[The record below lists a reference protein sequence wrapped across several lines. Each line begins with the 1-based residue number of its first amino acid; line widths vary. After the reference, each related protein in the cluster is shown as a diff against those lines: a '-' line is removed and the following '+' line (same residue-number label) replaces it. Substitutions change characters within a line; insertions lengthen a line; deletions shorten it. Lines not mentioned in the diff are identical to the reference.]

1 MTTID
6 VGGSTTV
13 TAEWEPPGLS
23 PWLGFATDSTAVLG
37 RSSQC
42 SGTRFVEPPSE
53 ATLTVYGC
61 EGGSGTVELR
71 AGSITGRLLD
81 SITITVRTPT
91 PTPTPVTPSGELSA
105 TKTSIVVGDEVTV
118 SAVNV
123 VPSDQ
128 SVYIVTNGRLG
139 FAGPGTCH
147 FEINPRSSEK
157 STRSWTLEGCSPP
170 GSGSVTLKTRHNG
183 QTLVLDSITIDV
195 SPAPTATP
203 TPNRP
208 LPTATPPAVSNLVA
222 TASTTSV
229 RLTWNDLDGATK
241 YRVEHRLSPS
251 TGSWTPVDT
260 TANVRNVANLTP
272 ETSYAFRIRAY
283 GDGTTFRAEWGAEAA
298 TTASTVGTVTLAK
311 PPAPGGLSASS
322 SGENS
327 VSVSWTALTGADKY
341 EVQYRQGSS
350 GNWSTYK
357 NDITGTS
364 PTVSGLQCD
373 TGYQFS
379 VRAYGDDVTYR
390 ADWGAWSSASREVR
404 TSMCTTPTPTPTPT
418 NPTGSISASPA
429 KIAVGQTTTITASW
443 DNVKSTPK
451 IRFGPQLAQTCSGP
465 PAPGTPHTEIVA
477 VETLTL
483 TGCGD
488 TATVTVQLWDVDS
501 NESLAAVNVAVLP
514 LPTITTFDRAGYRY
528 FTVGFSTHVDYR
540 NRVVLQWR
548 NTSGSYTTF
557 RTLGPTDDQ
566 DGPPGRAILNDGST
580 GAAIRGLPYGEGV
593 VIEVRVVGTT
603 GRGLVVEG
611 PAYPVSRSSQPPGI
625 GHLPDHVMM
634 YDDTDLEDSSENI
647 AEWVKENAAAAASRW
662 ASIVPGLGLESCKGT
677 LVTLDDVCPQNSDH
691 SVVKIVIGLCLDKGS
706 PACYSVG
713 DGSLERELDGETRIT
728 FRASPPG
735 VVWTDNPA
743 EDGKRVRESQSD
755 EKYLWFGNVLV
766 HEFGHAFGLAD
777 RYGQVD
783 RAYGYE
789 EEYDGI
795 MKVLVPGDDT
805 IKDDDKAALIAIY
818 ETHIKGQGW

>member
-13 TAEWEPPGLS
+13 RAEWEPAGLS
-23 PWLGFATDSTAVLG
+23 PWLGFATDSTAILG

-61 EGGSGTVELR
+61 QGGSGTVELR
-71 AGSITGRLLD
+71 AGSITGRLLT
-81 SITITVRTPT
+81 SLTITVRTPT

-105 TKTSIVVGDEVTV
+105 TRTSIVVGEEVTV
-118 SAVNV
+118 SAVEV
-123 VPSDQ
+123 SPSGQ
-128 SVYIVTNGRLG
+128 SVYIVTNGRLD
-139 FAGPGTCH
+139 FARHGSCH
-147 FEINPRSSEK
+147 VETGPRSS
-157 STRSWTLEGCSPP
+157 TRSTKSWSLIGCSPP
-170 GSGSVTLKTRHNG
+170 GSGSVTLKTSHNG
-183 QTLVLDSITIDV
+183 QTLVLDTITIDV
-195 SPAPTATP
+195 SPAPTPTP
-203 TPNRP
+203 TPNTP
-208 LPTATPPAVSNLVA
+208 LPTAT
-222 TASTTSV
+222 
-229 RLTWNDLDGATK
+229 
-241 YRVEHRLSPS
+241 
-251 TGSWTPVDT
+251 
-260 TANVRNVANLTP
+260 
-272 ETSYAFRIRAY
+272 
-283 GDGTTFRAEWGAEAA
+283 
-298 TTASTVGTVTLAK
+298 
-311 PPAPGGLSASS
+311 PPAPGGLSASAP
-322 SGENS
+322 GENS

-364 PTVSGLQCD
+364 PTVSGLRCE
-373 TGYQFS
+373 TGYQFR
-379 VRAYGDDVTYR
+379 VRAYGDGVTHL
-390 ADWGAWSSASREVR
+390 ADWGAWSSASSEVS
-404 TSMCTTPTPTPTPT
+404 TSTCPTPTPTPT
-418 NPTGSISASPA
+418 ATPTPSNPTGSIKASRA
-429 KIAVGQTTTITASW
+429 KIAVEQTTTITASW
-443 DNVKSTPK
+443 DNVTSTPK

-488 TATVTVQLWDVDS
+488 TPTVTVQLWDVDS
-501 NESLAAVNVAVLP
+501 NESLAAVNVTVLP
-514 LPTITTFDRAGYRY
+514 LPKITGTMRVGYRY
-528 FTVGFSTHVDYR
+528 LEVNFAAHSEFQ
-540 NRVVLQWR
+540 RVAIEWR
-548 NTSGSYTTF
+548 NKSMDTTIPYTRFAELPATG
-557 RTLGPTDDQ
+557 TPDEPQ
-566 DGPPGRAILNDGST
+566 RAIINRPSHEADV
-580 GAAIRGLPYGEGV
+580 RGLPYLKGV
-593 VIEVRVVGTT
+593 LIEVRVVGTT
-603 GRGLVVEG
+603 GDGLVAVG
-611 PAYPVSRSSQPPGI
+611 PAYHVSRLTQPPGI

-777 RYGQVD
+777 RDEHVD
-783 RAYGYE
+783 RAYSYEE

-795 MKVLVPGDDT
+795 MNDLVPGDDT

>member
-1 MTTID
+1 MT
-6 VGGSTTV
+6 
-13 TAEWEPPGLS
+13 
-23 PWLGFATDSTAVLG
+23 
-37 RSSQC
+37 
-42 SGTRFVEPPSE
+42 
-53 ATLTVYGC
+53 
-61 EGGSGTVELR
+61 
-71 AGSITGRLLD
+71 RL
-81 SITITVRTPT
+81 
-91 PTPTPVTPSGELSA
+91 
-105 TKTSIVVGDEVTV
+105 KTS
-118 SAVNV
+118 
-123 VPSDQ
+123 
-128 SVYIVTNGRLG
+128 
-139 FAGPGTCH
+139 
-147 FEINPRSSEK
+147 
-157 STRSWTLEGCSPP
+157 
-170 GSGSVTLKTRHNG
+170 HNG
-183 QTLVLDSITIDV
+183 QTLVLDTITIDV
-195 SPAPTATP
+195 SAAPTPTP

-311 PPAPGGLSASS
+311 PPAPGGLSAPS

-350 GNWSTYK
+350 GNWTTYK

-364 PTVSGLQCD
+364 PTVDGLQCD
-373 TGYQFS
+373 TGYQFR
-379 VRAYGDDVTYR
+379 VRAYGDGVTYL
-390 ADWGAWSSASREVR
+390 ADWGAWSSASNEVR
-404 TSMCTTPTPTPTPT
+404 TSTCPTPTPTPT
-418 NPTGSISASPA
+418 ATPTPSNPTGSISASPA

-443 DNVKSTPK
+443 DNVTSTPK

-611 PAYPVSRSSQPPGI
+611 PAYPVSRSSQPIGI

-634 YDDTDLEDSSENI
+634 YDDTDLEDSSEGI
-647 AEWVKENAAAAASRW
+647 AEWVKENAASAASRW
-662 ASIVPGLGLESCKGT
+662 ASIVSGLESCKGT
-677 LVTLDDVCPQNSDH
+677 ADSVDEDCPQNSDG
-691 SVVKIVIGLCLDKGS
+691 SVVKVVIGICLN
-706 PACYSVG
+706 PAFAACYSVG
-713 DGSLERELDGETRIT
+713 SGSIERKLDGETKLI
-728 FRASPPG
+728 FLASPPWG
-735 VVWTDNPA
+735 EWTDNPDL
-743 EDGKRVRESQSD
+743 DGEEVRGQPGETYQ
-755 EKYLWFGNVLV
+755 WFGNVLV

-777 RYGQVD
+777 QSGGHRSGVLGD
-783 RAYGYE
+783 GR
-789 EEYDGI
+789 EYDGI
-795 MKVLVPGDDT
+795 MRDLVEGDDT
-805 IKDDDKAALIAIY
+805 IKDHDKAALRAIY

>member
-1 MTTID
+1 M
-6 VGGSTTV
+6 

-53 ATLTVYGC
+53 ARLTVYGC

-123 VPSDQ
+123 SPSGQ

-147 FEINPRSSEK
+147 YEIDPRSSGK

-170 GSGSVTLKTRHNG
+170 GSGSVTLKTSHNG

-203 TPNRP
+203 TPNTP

-488 TATVTVQLWDVDS
+488 TPTVTVQLWDVDS
-501 NESLAAVNVAVLP
+501 NESLAAVNVTVLP
-514 LPTITTFDRAGYRY
+514 LPKITGTMRVGYRY
-528 FTVGFSTHVDYR
+528 LEVNFAAHSEFQ
-540 NRVVLQWR
+540 RVAIEWR
-548 NTSGSYTTF
+548 NKSMDTTIPYTRFAELPATG
-557 RTLGPTDDQ
+557 TPDEPQ
-566 DGPPGRAILNDGST
+566 RAIINRPSHEADV
-580 GAAIRGLPYGEGV
+580 RGLPYLKGV
-593 VIEVRVVGTT
+593 LIEVRVVGTT
-603 GRGLVVEG
+603 GDGLVAVG
-611 PAYPVSRSSQPPGI
+611 PAYHVSRLTQPPGI

-777 RYGQVD
+777 RDEHVD
-783 RAYGYE
+783 RAYSYEE

-795 MKVLVPGDDT
+795 MNDLVPGDDT

>member
-1 MTTID
+1 M
-6 VGGSTTV
+6 
-13 TAEWEPPGLS
+13 
-23 PWLGFATDSTAVLG
+23 
-37 RSSQC
+37 
-42 SGTRFVEPPSE
+42 
-53 ATLTVYGC
+53 
-61 EGGSGTVELR
+61 
-71 AGSITGRLLD
+71 
-81 SITITVRTPT
+81 
-91 PTPTPVTPSGELSA
+91 
-105 TKTSIVVGDEVTV
+105 
-118 SAVNV
+118 
-123 VPSDQ
+123 
-128 SVYIVTNGRLG
+128 
-139 FAGPGTCH
+139 
-147 FEINPRSSEK
+147 
-157 STRSWTLEGCSPP
+157 
-170 GSGSVTLKTRHNG
+170 TLKTSHNG
-183 QTLVLDSITIDV
+183 QTLVLDTITIDV
-195 SPAPTATP
+195 SAAPTPTP

-443 DNVKSTPK
+443 DNVTSTPK

-501 NESLAAVNVAVLP
+501 NESLAAVNVTVLP
-514 LPTITTFDRAGYRY
+514 LPKITSFSRVGYRY
-528 FTVGFSTHVDYR
+528 FQVGFSAHSEYTS
-540 NRVVLQWR
+540 RVIQWR
-548 NTSGSYTTF
+548 NTEGTNTTF
-557 RTLGPTDDQ
+557 SSLTDTDTATK
-566 DGPPGRAILNDGST
+566 PGRAIINSLSN
-580 GAAIRGLPYGEGV
+580 GADIRGLPYLEGV
-593 VIEVRVVGTT
+593 SKEVRVVGTT
-603 GRGLVVEG
+603 GVGLVAEG
-611 PAYPVSRSSQPPGI
+611 LAFRIPPFTQPIGI

-634 YDDTDLEDSSENI
+634 YDDTDLEDSSEDI
-647 AEWVKENAAAAASRW
+647 AEWVKENAASAASRW
-662 ASIVPGLGLESCKGT
+662 ASIVSGLESCKGT
-677 LVTLDDVCPQNSDH
+677 ADSVDEDCPQNSDG
-691 SVVKIVIGLCLDKGS
+691 SVVKIVIGLCQDKDS

-713 DGSLERELDGETRIT
+713 RGSIERKLDGETKIT

-735 VVWTDNPA
+735 VVWTDNPDR
-743 EDGKRVRESQSD
+743 DGEKVRGSRSD
-755 EKYLWFGNVLV
+755 ETYQWFGNALV
-766 HEFGHAFGLAD
+766 HEFGHTFGLAD

-805 IKDDDKAALIAIY
+805 IKDHDKAALRAIY

>member
-1 MTTID
+1 MTA
-6 VGGSTTV
+6 S
-13 TAEWEPPGLS
+13 WEPPGLS
-23 PWLGFATDSTAVLG
+23 TWLGFASDSTAVLG
-37 RSSQC
+37 RSSRC

-61 EGGSGTVELR
+61 QGGSGTVELR

-123 VPSDQ
+123 SPSGQ

-147 FEINPRSSEK
+147 FEINPRSSGK
-157 STRSWTLEGCSPP
+157 SARSWTLEGCSPP
-170 GSGSVTLKTRHNG
+170 GSGSVTLKTSHNG
-183 QTLVLDSITIDV
+183 QPLVLDSITIDV
-195 SPAPTATP
+195 SPAPTPTP
-203 TPNRP
+203 TPNTP
-208 LPTATPPAVSNLVA
+208 LPTATPPA
-222 TASTTSV
+222 
-229 RLTWNDLDGATK
+229 
-241 YRVEHRLSPS
+241 
-251 TGSWTPVDT
+251 
-260 TANVRNVANLTP
+260 
-272 ETSYAFRIRAY
+272 
-283 GDGTTFRAEWGAEAA
+283 
-298 TTASTVGTVTLAK
+298 
-311 PPAPGGLSASS
+311 PGGLSAPS

-350 GNWSTYK
+350 GNWTTYK

-364 PTVSGLQCD
+364 PTVDGLQCD
-373 TGYQFS
+373 TGYQFR
-379 VRAYGDDVTYR
+379 VRAYGDGVTYL
-390 ADWGAWSSASREVR
+390 ADWGAWSSASNEVR
-404 TSMCTTPTPTPTPT
+404 TSTCPTPTPTPT
-418 NPTGSISASPA
+418 ATPTPSNPTGSISASPA

-443 DNVKSTPK
+443 DNVTSTPK

-611 PAYPVSRSSQPPGI
+611 PAYPVSRSSQPIGI

-634 YDDTDLEDSSENI
+634 YDDTDLEDSSEGI
-647 AEWVKENAAAAASRW
+647 AEWVKENAASAASRW
-662 ASIVPGLGLESCKGT
+662 ASIVSGLESCKGT
-677 LVTLDDVCPQNSDH
+677 ADSVDEDCPQNSDG
-691 SVVKIVIGLCLDKGS
+691 SVVKVVIGICLN
-706 PACYSVG
+706 PAFAACYSVG
-713 DGSLERELDGETRIT
+713 SGSIERKLDGETKLI
-728 FRASPPG
+728 FLASPPWG
-735 VVWTDNPA
+735 EWTDNPDL
-743 EDGKRVRESQSD
+743 DGEEVRGQPGETYQ
-755 EKYLWFGNVLV
+755 WFGNVLV

-777 RYGQVD
+777 QSGGHRSGVLGD
-783 RAYGYE
+783 GR
-789 EEYDGI
+789 EYDGI
-795 MKVLVPGDDT
+795 MRDLVEGDDT
-805 IKDDDKAALIAIY
+805 IKDHDKAALRAIY